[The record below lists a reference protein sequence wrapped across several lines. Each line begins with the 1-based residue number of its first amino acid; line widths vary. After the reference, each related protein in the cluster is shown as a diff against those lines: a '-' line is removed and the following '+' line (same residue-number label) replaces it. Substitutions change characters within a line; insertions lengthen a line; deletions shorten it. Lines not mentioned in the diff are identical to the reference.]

1 MTEQEPTRAPMPRQD
16 LSAFGGGRAVRST
29 RLAPRSRPT
38 TAPAAEAA
46 PAPAV
51 EKPAEA
57 FVAPPAPP
65 SAAPARPSPRRAAS
79 APAAAPPRKSGQQV
93 IVYLSSEVATRLRA
107 AGASTGRTYLQLM
120 TEALDAVHP
129 QLQNLLEAA
138 GHIQRQPESSLF
150 GQQVATVGRR
160 AAGTSKAQISVR
172 PPAHVLTVID
182 GLVAE
187 HAAPNR
193 SVLIEVALDAHLDKL
208 PA

>member
-1 MTEQEPTRAPMPRQD
+1 MTEQEPTRASMPRQD
-16 LSAFGGGRAVRST
+16 LSAFGAGRAVRSP
-29 RLAPRSRPT
+29 RLAPRSRP
-38 TAPAAEAA
+38 A

-51 EKPAEA
+51 EEAAERTVERPDKPAT
-57 FVAPPAPP
+57 
-65 SAAPARPSPRRAAS
+65 AAPAPLAAVPGRTSTRR
-79 APAAAPPRKSGQQV
+79 APAAGAAAPVRKSGQQV
-93 IVYLSSEVATRLRA
+93 IVYLSSEVSARLRA

-129 QLQNLLEAA
+129 ELQNLLEAA
-138 GHIQRQPESSLF
+138 GHIQRQPATSLF

-160 AAGTSKAQISVR
+160 AAGTSKAQISIR
-172 PPAHVLTVID
+172 PPAHVLAVID

-193 SVLIEVALDAHLDKL
+193 SVLIEVALDAHLGKL